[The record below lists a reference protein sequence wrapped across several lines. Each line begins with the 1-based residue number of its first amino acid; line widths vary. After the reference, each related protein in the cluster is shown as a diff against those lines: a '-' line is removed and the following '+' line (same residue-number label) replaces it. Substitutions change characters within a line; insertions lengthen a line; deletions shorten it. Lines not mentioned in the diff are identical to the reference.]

1 MRQALHIF
9 KKDVRFL
16 RGEIALVLILT
27 ALLLLGNNELL
38 VILAGNYAIAR
49 LIHAEAIPG
58 HNQFWITRPY
68 RWKSLLGAKVLFIL
82 IFVNLPFFV
91 AQCCMIVMQSF
102 SFAESLPGLLW
113 SQILMIFCLSLP
125 VAALASLTSGMIPFL
140 LSEFIVVAAVGVSQ
154 GLLGVRRQWVSFLPA
169 LQAGPAAIDWVR
181 DSLVGAIIVCL
192 SAFIL
197 HSQYK
202 TRRTEQGNRWA
213 IGGGMAA
220 GVVFLLM
227 PWSLALA
234 VQSELS
240 KQAFDGSS
248 LKVVLD
254 SVAASVFPLPGKTP
268 IVERQVSLPVA
279 VSGVPDG
286 LEMEDDALRI
296 TLEGADGETW
306 SSGFV
311 LPNLIEAASGHGKTV
326 IDGLL
331 RVDPAF
337 FDRESAHPVTVH
349 AKLYVTLFGNPRSVT
364 IPIQNPPVNAID
376 GLQCFAGLFNQL
388 HCKSIFRWPMR
399 RVYARTGEGG
409 VESYVRSVSYS
420 PYPATLG
427 FNPIEEHSFSGGT
440 TATKATITTLEPL
453 SHFEVEREIRGVSLM
468 DYTPEAKRRF
478 LAPPPPGVL
487 R

>member
-181 DSLVGAIIVCL
+181 DSLVGAIIV
-192 SAFIL
+192 
-197 HSQYK
+197 
-202 TRRTEQGNRWA
+202 
-213 IGGGMAA
+213 
-220 GVVFLLM
+220 
-227 PWSLALA
+227 
-234 VQSELS
+234 
-240 KQAFDGSS
+240 
-248 LKVVLD
+248 
-254 SVAASVFPLPGKTP
+254 
-268 IVERQVSLPVA
+268 
-279 VSGVPDG
+279 
-286 LEMEDDALRI
+286 
-296 TLEGADGETW
+296 
-306 SSGFV
+306 
-311 LPNLIEAASGHGKTV
+311 
-326 IDGLL
+326 
-331 RVDPAF
+331 
-337 FDRESAHPVTVH
+337 
-349 AKLYVTLFGNPRSVT
+349 
-364 IPIQNPPVNAID
+364 
-376 GLQCFAGLFNQL
+376 
-388 HCKSIFRWPMR
+388 
-399 RVYARTGEGG
+399 
-409 VESYVRSVSYS
+409 
-420 PYPATLG
+420 
-427 FNPIEEHSFSGGT
+427 
-440 TATKATITTLEPL
+440 
-453 SHFEVEREIRGVSLM
+453 
-468 DYTPEAKRRF
+468 
-478 LAPPPPGVL
+478 
-487 R
+487 